1 MDSRGTCCTWSDLGG
16 ANSFIQKLKKSL
28 KRDIIDNI
36 IGIIDILSRH
46 TIGLPRVY
54 NWVREIGNIL
64 SIILQWKL

>member
-1 MDSRGTCCTWSDLGG
+1 MGG

-64 SIILQWKL
+64 SIILQ